1 MFICFYKITCIH
13 VQYTYNVFFC
23 FILNLFIFNRSEV
36 LPRPIPLLHVHVY
49 TGCIDNVAW
58 IYYVYINIVATSIH
72 VHLLLMQQRAT
83 VYITVQ

>member
-13 VQYTYNVFFC
+13 VQYTYNVCFFFFNL
-23 FILNLFIFNRSEV
+23 FILNPSEV

-49 TGCIDNVAW
+49 TGCIDTVAW

-83 VYITVQ
+83 LYIPVQ